1 MFEADSNESRFEE
14 LADWPVLSK
23 EEIRRNPSGFLAD
36 DLNRENCLD
45 IKTSGST
52 GTPLTLVANR
62 GGVRHWYALFEARW
76 RQWHEVNKHH
86 RWATLGGQMVAR
98 PGRKRPPYWVWNR
111 PMRQLYLSAYHITP
125 STVADYVGA
134 MRDYCVEYLLGY
146 PSAIFELAREARNH
160 GIECPHLKVVISNAE
175 PLLREQREMIGT
187 AFSCLVRDT
196 YGMAEMVAAAGEC
209 ENGTLHIWP
218 EAGVIEVLDDDG
230 KPVPDGEV
238 GRLVC
243 TGLLNEA
250 MPLIRYDVGDRGAL
264 APPNEGCPCGRS
276 LPIIRFIE
284 GRLDDVVFTTDGRR
298 IGRLDTVFKA
308 DLPIRLAQIIQEV
321 NGRLIVKVVP
331 DSSFNGSVG
340 EEIRR
345 RLRARVGKMEIDLQE
360 VSDIPRSPAG
370 KFRGVISKVA
380 SHGGCVE

>member
-62 GGVRHWYALFEARW
+62 GGVRHRYALFEARW

-230 KPVPDGEV
+230 KPVPD
-238 GRLVC
+238 
-243 TGLLNEA
+243 A
-250 MPLIRYDVGDRGAL
+250 
-264 APPNEGCPCGRS
+264 
-276 LPIIRFIE
+276 IIRFIE